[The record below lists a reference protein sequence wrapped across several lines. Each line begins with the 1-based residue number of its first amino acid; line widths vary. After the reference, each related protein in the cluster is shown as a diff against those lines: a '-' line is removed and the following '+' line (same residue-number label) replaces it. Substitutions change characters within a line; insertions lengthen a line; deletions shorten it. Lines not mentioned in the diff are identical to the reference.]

1 MPNKDTILING
12 EHVAKRHLLT
22 SKFEAYRSFKKANPE
37 FPRKFTTFFRM
48 IPKNIKALNLS
59 YRQVCVCIKDYNLE
73 QKVDALNK
81 LAISLNIERSSTLR
95 QLSDMTVCKYEAFPE
110 RKCCDRLCERCGT
123 MVITEWYEPLVSIYN
138 NKHVVQF
145 NQWETINEKYE
156 DKKGNMKDSKRWV
169 QRVKRIKVSDA
180 VEEVKTAIESFT
192 SHIFRSDYQQR
203 MQNNIISDLPID
215 HCLVVMDFSENL
227 SLKPQDEI
235 ESAHWNIKQVTIH
248 PIFIARHSPNSTVEN
263 PVTQKES
270 LIMISDSLEHDTG
283 AV

>member
-1 MPNKDTILING
+1 MLSINWPSLSIL
-12 EHVAKRHLLT
+12 RDL
-22 SKFEAYRSFKKANPE
+22 P
-37 FPRKFTTFFRM
+37 
-48 IPKNIKALNLS
+48 
-59 YRQVCVCIKDYNLE
+59 
-73 QKVDALNK
+73 
-81 LAISLNIERSSTLR
+81 
-95 QLSDMTVCKYEAFPE
+95 LSDMTVCKYEAFPE

-138 NKHVVQF
+138 KHVVQF

-169 QRVKRIKVSDA
+169 QRAKRIKVSDA

-227 SLKPQDEI
+227 SLKP
-235 ESAHWNIKQVTIH
+235 
-248 PIFIARHSPNSTVEN
+248 
-263 PVTQKES
+263 
-270 LIMISDSLEHDTG
+270 
-283 AV
+283 